1 MYTPD
6 PAVELP
12 TVLKVPVA
20 WHYTNGFTVQVI
32 ILALYIFGLVNS
44 EVLPGTTQMD
54 SPFRSSFQ
62 YGLAVNSVHI
72 WFGELW
78 NCCTNGFTI
87 QVMVEMCTDVVSN
100 YR

>member
-32 ILALYIFGLVNS
+32 ILALYIFGLVNGLVNS

-54 SPFRSSFQ
+54 SPFRSSYWQ
-62 YGLAVNSVHI
+62 CIYLV
-72 WFGELW
+72 W
-78 NCCTNGFTI
+78 
-87 QVMVEMCTDVVSN
+87 
-100 YR
+100 